1 MVENQHLFNWS
12 CQVVHLD
19 SFFFFESV
27 MNNETELCKKILWKK
42 CN

>member
-19 SFFFFESV
+19 SFFFFFESV
-27 MNNETELCKKILWKK
+27 MNNETEL
-42 CN
+42 